1 MSRLEE
7 PAGGP
12 ALRSGKRKAMDLD
25 DGASTASGSGP
36 AKRTRS
42 ASGPS
47 SPSTRCTA
55 SSPSTRA
62 ADAHAVRVLAADVV
76 GKVLWCARVME
87 ADVQTIR
94 ELCDGLITES
104 AGEST
109 VKVAAVPERE

>member
-42 ASGPS
+42 ASGP
-47 SPSTRCTA
+47 